1 MFHSSALW
9 LLRLYD
15 YSTVVALVV
24 FFLLFSFCLFVSCV
38 PLFLYKMI
46 FFLLQ
51 CVSQSVCLS
60 LSMWPS
66 SWLSGCRWKSGVTQ
80 WATSSG
86 GFVRGDALP
95 LVPRGPNRR
104 GSCTAAFIL
113 SLLRL
118 CVSQCVMNVFSCLRS
133 RKDVICEVGEVFLPP
148 CSLFYFLSNS
158 KWRLLLVFLLY

>member
-1 MFHSSALW
+1 MHSLRHSFTSHPSRHPRHASPFKHPKPSATFMFHSSALW

-51 CVSQSVCLS
+51 CVSPSVCLS
-60 LSMWPS
+60 LSVWPS

-86 GFVRGDALP
+86 GIVWGDTLP

-104 GSCTAAFIL
+104 GLVLLPL
-113 SLLRL
+113 SSRSS
-118 CVSQCVMNVFSCLRS
+118 VSVCLNVS
-133 RKDVICEVGEVFLPP
+133 
-148 CSLFYFLSNS
+148 
-158 KWRLLLVFLLY
+158 